1 MSLPTLADLRE
12 LGGARVLLRLDLNVP
27 VKDGAVQDATRIEAS
42 LPTLRWLLERVS
54 VVAACSHL
62 GDAKGKPDPAL
73 SLLPVAAALER
84 ALGRPVRFVADC
96 LDPAAGKAAPGSLLL
111 LENLRFHK
119 GEKANDPEFAKQL
132 AAPFSHYVND
142 AFGAAHRAHA
152 SVAAAPALFAP
163 GRKAAGLLMGTE
175 VAALY
180 RMVHEPEQPYVAVV
194 GGAKISTKT
203 APLAALLERVELLL
217 IGGGMANTMLLAQ
230 GREVGRSLVEREML
244 ETASAVLRRAAER
257 GVRIEL
263 PTDVVVADAIA
274 SPTRVEVVAAD
285 AVPADMMIVD
295 IGPAHA
301 GALCRGDRRRPDRVL
316 ERPDGRLRD
325 RRVRGR
331 HDGRGAGAR
340 RVEGVHRRR
349 RRRVGDGR
357 PPRRSRRR
365 HRPRVDR
372 RRRLARVHHRQGPA
386 RDRGAGG
393 VMAASTTAGGRQ
405 LEDAHGRGGDRHASS
420 RPCSW
425 PGRPA
430 ASMSSS
436 ARPSPRCP
444 MRRCCSAA
452 RS

>member
-1 MSLPTLADLRE
+1 MSLPALADLRE
-12 LGGARVLLRLDLNVP
+12 LDGARVLLRLDLNVP

-73 SLLPVAAALER
+73 SLAPVAAVLER
-84 ALGRPVRFVADC
+84 ALGRPVGFVADC

-119 GEKANDPEFAKQL
+119 GEKANDPEFARQL

-152 SVAAAPALFAP
+152 SVAAAAALFAP

-257 GVRIEL
+257 GVRVEL

-285 AVPADMMIVD
+285 AVPAGMMIVD
-295 IGPAHA
+295 IGPATQ
-301 GALCRGDRRRPDRVL
+301 
-316 ERPDGRLRD
+316 ERFAAAI
-325 RRVRGR
+325 
-331 HDGRGAGAR
+331 AGAR
-340 RVEGVHRRR
+340 TVFWNGPMGVFETAEFAAGTMAVARALAASKAFTVVGGGESVMAVHRAG
-349 RRRVGDGR
+349 VADAIGHVSTGGGA
-357 PPRRSRRR
+357 SLEFITGK
-365 HRPRVDR
+365 V
-372 RRRLARVHHRQGPA
+372 LPA
-386 RDRGAGG
+386 I
-393 VMAASTTAGGRQ
+393 AA
-405 LEDAHGRGGDRHASS
+405 LEA
-420 RPCSW
+420 
-425 PGRPA
+425 
-430 ASMSSS
+430 
-436 ARPSPRCP
+436 
-444 MRRCCSAA
+444 
-452 RS
+452 